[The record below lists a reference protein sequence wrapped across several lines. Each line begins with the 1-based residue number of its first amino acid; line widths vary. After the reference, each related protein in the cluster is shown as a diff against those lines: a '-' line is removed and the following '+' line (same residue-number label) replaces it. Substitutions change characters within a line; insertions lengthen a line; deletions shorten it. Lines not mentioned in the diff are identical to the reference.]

1 MSAFFVGLYLQN
13 FLIYV
18 QQTQLTRS
26 VLKSPSACFGIAGES
41 QNACK
46 DDEVREIEDERV
58 PADKGDGR
66 VPLAVDFFEKRA
78 TGRVDERSYHC
89 AEEKEGGIWDYAEQ
103 IARGQFAL
111 IVERRRVAVYVFGRE
126 EYAENL
132 VCVFRRRIAKI

>member
-1 MSAFFVGLYLQN
+1 MLGSTCKNYL
-13 FLIYV
+13 IHI

-26 VLKSPSACFGIAGES
+26 VLKCPRACFGIAGES
-41 QNACK
+41 QDACE
-46 DDEVREIEDERV
+46 DDEVREIEDERMS
-58 PADKGDGR
+58 ADKCDGR
-66 VPLAVDFFEKRA
+66 VPLAVEFFEKRT
-78 TGRVDERSYHC
+78 TGRVDERSYHR